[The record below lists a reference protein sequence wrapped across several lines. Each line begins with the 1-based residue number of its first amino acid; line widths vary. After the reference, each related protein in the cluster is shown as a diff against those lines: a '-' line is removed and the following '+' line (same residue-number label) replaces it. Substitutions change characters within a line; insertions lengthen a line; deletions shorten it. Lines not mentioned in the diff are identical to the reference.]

1 MAVSR
6 HFKLLAPLDALRW
19 TTGDRGSGWLSVGMI
34 SDPLVP
40 KDATFLGQQEFQ
52 LRVSPLRR
60 ALLVRHGDDEQ
71 ARRAF
76 QAAAAIWG
84 GARCP
89 VLPLREDGTVDS
101 GWVALAELMGVSE
114 VVDFTSSQRGQSR
127 WVDEESARFHLRP
140 APGLEDAEY
149 WNPHPLATAA
159 AERSAVRELY
169 VPADTSLLSLAGAGG
184 YGLAEQVKLF
194 RVHGW
199 SVVENA
205 DALQVA
211 RHQISKRTALW
222 ATTIG
227 DVDTEV
233 ANSMMSTMALLWVT
247 DAPDSFDDAVWF
259 WNARVVRPRASFGS
273 GLDVYASLEVANS
286 PDFREDFAAALA
298 PQVASTPG
306 LVISSHTVDAD
317 QLKRLGLS
325 LGATEFTGT
334 RFTETWGRPTTPRP
348 LEFRVN
354 LDPQSWWMVPRKS
367 GRVAREVVTLRRP
380 TTEISFDSPQPWQAS
395 LLASGYVN
403 VSWTSPSVD
412 GPRKQAV
419 ATLYHRDADWVG
431 DSLRVKSLNLLTYA
445 HHIAL
450 PGPDEVLHA
459 AVRESGT
466 TFERSDKGQQLVGA
480 VNRDPD
486 MEFYRET
493 AVIHAIRQLT
503 AKVGRDLAREMAALR
518 AAGTVSD
525 TALERLRATSLLGSR
540 PARSLSQ
547 VKTGAAK
554 AGADPDNVAPALDDL
569 VRRGAAEMGLVTRCA
584 LCSLTDFRPLSSVGA
599 GAVCSG
605 CGSDATFS
613 RTGGGSP
620 EVHYRL
626 SSLTHTVSLNG
637 GLAPLAAFA
646 VLVGENAY
654 VDPGV
659 NLFRKG
665 ETIGEVDLLGWQ
677 GQSLFAAEAKMSA
690 AGFASADIARDV
702 ELAADLGAD
711 TFVAVCLEDLDDSL
725 RAEIA
730 SHTQRHNLLLRVLDR
745 PALVV

>member
-1 MAVSR
+1 
-6 HFKLLAPLDALRW
+6 
-19 TTGDRGSGWLSVGMI
+19 MI

-40 KDATFLGQQEFQ
+40 KNATFLGQQEFQ
-52 LRVSPLRR
+52 LRVSPVRR
-60 ALLVRHGDDEQ
+60 ALLVGHGDGEQ

-89 VLPLREDGTVDS
+89 VLPVRDDGTVDS
-101 GWVALAELMGVSE
+101 GWVALADLMGVSE
-114 VVDFTSSQRGQSR
+114 VADFTSTTRGQSL
-127 WVDEESARFHLRP
+127 WVAEDAARFHLRP

-149 WNPHPLATAA
+149 WNPHPLATE
-159 AERSAVRELY
+159 ERAAVRELY

-184 YGLAEQVKLF
+184 YGLAEEVRLF
-194 RVHGW
+194 RDHGW
-199 SVVENA
+199 TVVENA

-222 ATTIG
+222 ATTVG
-227 DVDTEV
+227 DVDTEIV
-233 ANSMMSTMALLWVT
+233 NSMMSNMALLWVT
-247 DAPDSFDDAVWF
+247 DDPDNFDDAVWF
-259 WNARVVRPRASFGS
+259 WNARAVRPRVSFDS
-273 GLDVYASLEVANS
+273 GLDVYARLEVASS
-286 PDFREDFAAALA
+286 PDFRDDFATSLA

-306 LVISSHTVDAD
+306 LVISSQSVDAD
-317 QLKRLGLS
+317 QLRQLGLS

-334 RFTETWGRPTTPRP
+334 RFTETMGRPTTPRP

-354 LDPQSWWMVPRKS
+354 LNPQAWWMVPRKP

-380 TTEISFDSPQPWQAS
+380 TTEISFDSPQPWQPS
-395 LLASGYVN
+395 LQGTGYVN
-403 VSWTSPSVD
+403 ICWTSPSID

-431 DSLRVKSLNLLTYA
+431 DSLRVKSLNLRTYA
-445 HHIAL
+445 HHITL
-450 PGPDEVLHA
+450 PGPDEVLRA

-466 TFERSDKGQQLVGA
+466 AFERSDKGQQLVGA

-486 MEFYRET
+486 LEFYREM
-493 AVIHAIRQLT
+493 AVIHAIKQLT

-547 VKTGAAK
+547 VKTGAAE

-569 VRRGAAEMGLVTRCA
+569 VRRGAAEMGLVTRCT

-599 GAVCSG
+599 GAVCDG

-613 RTGGGSP
+613 STGGGSP

-626 SSLTHTVSLNG
+626 SSLTHTLSLNG

-659 NLFRKG
+659 NLFRQG
-665 ETIGEVDLLGWQ
+665 ERIGEVDLLGWQ
-677 GQSLFAAEAKMSA
+677 GKSLFAAEAKMSV
-690 AGFASADIARDV
+690 AGFAAADIARDV
-702 ELAADLGAD
+702 QLAADLGAD
-711 TFVAVCLEDLDDSL
+711 TFMAVCLENLDDAL
-725 RAEIA
+725 RAEIT
-730 SHTQRHNLLLRVLDR
+730 SHTKRHNLELRVLDR
-745 PALVV
+745 EALVV